1 MAEIKAEAG
10 PTLLP
15 RGRWV
20 RLNPPGNR
28 TGDGMR
34 IIALCLRLAVKTAF
48 AFCGLIGIVEEA
60 AAEGPGSI
68 IRVWPLEGGGP
79 GNSEAFRIL
88 YRSTGLN
95 GEPIEVSG
103 AIHFPSSPAPA
114 GGRHVI
120 AWAHPTSGVVTACA
134 PTLMPDNSGMIWGLP
149 DMLAQGYVV
158 VATDY
163 PGLGTPGIHPYLI
176 GISEA
181 RAVLD
186 SVRAARALSNTG
198 ASNRFAVWG
207 HSQGGHAAL
216 YTGELAAS
224 LCARAQGGRRRGG
237 RASHLSCRVLPS
249 CLTPTVLPQPARS
262 LPQ

>member
-1 MAEIKAEAG
+1 
-10 PTLLP
+10 
-15 RGRWV
+15 
-20 RLNPPGNR
+20 
-28 TGDGMR
+28 MR

-149 DMLAQGYVV
+149 DMPPCLQRCSPNWARPHVAQRGQPHLRGERQRK
-158 VATDY
+158 TDARLDRR
-163 PGLGTPGIHPYLI
+163 PLQRR
-176 GISEA
+176 A
-181 RAVLD
+181 RAVEPPL
-186 SVRAARALSNTG
+186 G
-198 ASNRFAVWG
+198 PW
-207 HSQGGHAAL
+207 
-216 YTGELAAS
+216 
-224 LCARAQGGRRRGG
+224 
-237 RASHLSCRVLPS
+237 
-249 CLTPTVLPQPARS
+249 PANS
-262 LPQ
+262 